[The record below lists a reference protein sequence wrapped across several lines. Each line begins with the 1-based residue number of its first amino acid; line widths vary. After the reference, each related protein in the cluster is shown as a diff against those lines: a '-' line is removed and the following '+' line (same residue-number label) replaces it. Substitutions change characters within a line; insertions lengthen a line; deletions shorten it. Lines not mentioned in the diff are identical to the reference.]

1 MERELETMFDTVTG
15 LQASILD
22 THQLKDMCREQ
33 QTITMRRVANWL
45 RMNARIY
52 SKDYEPSIAKQVGGL
67 ANELDYLADVAS
79 SDIFSSKRS

>member
-33 QTITMRRVANWL
+33 QSITMRRVANWL

-52 SKDYEPSIAKQVGGL
+52 HKDYEPSIAKQVGGL
-67 ANELDYLADVAS
+67 ANELDYLAEVAS
-79 SDIFSSKRS
+79 SDIFSSTGG

>member
-22 THQLKDMCREQ
+22 KVDLQDLCREQ
-33 QTITMRRVANWL
+33 QTITMRRIATWL

-52 SKDYEPSIAKQVGGL
+52 HKDYEVSVSTQVGSL
-67 ANELDYLADVAS
+67 ADELEYLAEVAS
-79 SDIFSSKRS
+79 SDIFFSKGR